1 VEATFDEQPIAEPGR
16 RRANGN
22 LRSLDAGQARVKQ
35 KVITLEAPEAFR
47 AEAETAGKEKQA
59 AQDPPLVRA
68 LGLAYYW
75 HRL

>member
-1 VEATFDEQPIAEPGR
+1 M
-16 RRANGN
+16 
-22 LRSLDAGQARVKQ
+22 KQ